1 MLMLG
6 VNNMISPPGLRV
18 LRVVRALRALK
29 NRMITIK
36 DHKST
41 NSSRWDH
48 GVLLGIAII
57 AVITWIVIIA
67 WIVISR
73 INKI

>member
-1 MLMLG
+1 M
-6 VNNMISPPGLRV
+6 
-18 LRVVRALRALK
+18 ALRALK